1 MYSRPKLHHTIKQ
14 NTLLLTL
21 GQGFNIIPLLLTPTI
36 GPLIILQQTGSIALA
51 GLASAITMGGRM
63 VVAYHSGLL
72 MDKFGRKKVLVLGS
86 LLSIAGVVVL
96 GFGTIDGTFAIFFS
110 GLLVFGAG
118 QGVIAQNRLAVAD
131 LYPAERR
138 GQGLALFMSVSVVG
152 VLASPLLLNLSAQ
165 YATFWGM
172 NLYAVPWFFSVGIL
186 GAGLV
191 TTLLVNP
198 DPRDISENLEKYYPD
213 YRPVTQ
219 VNIENEKRAN
229 APSKIT
235 TILGIFPILVALA
248 VSASAQGIMTML
260 MGLTSVYLTL
270 HAVHIELVSLALAIH
285 TIGMFGLS
293 IPFGKITDHYGR
305 KKVLLISLGF
315 STMGS
320 ILTPATT
327 EFLIITLG
335 IFIIGLGWSAA
346 IVASTS
352 VIADVLSPR
361 QRGKGIGI
369 NDVAIGATAVSFPIL
384 GGMIF
389 ETSGFLALG
398 FLSLIAIVPALI
410 LVLLLKEIR
419 PGVYAHQAQ
428 TTP

>member
-1 MYSRPKLHHTIKQ
+1 GSG
-14 NTLLLTL
+14 TL
-21 GQGFNIIPLLLTPTI
+21 
-36 GPLIILQQTGSIALA
+36 A
-51 GLASAITMGGRM
+51 
-63 VVAYHSGLL
+63 
-72 MDKFGRKKVLVLGS
+72 
-86 LLSIAGVVVL
+86 
-96 GFGTIDGTFAIFFS
+96 GTFAIFFS
-110 GLLVFGAG
+110 GLIVVGAG
-118 QGVIAQNRLAVAD
+118 QGVVFQNRLAVAD
-131 LYPAERR
+131 LYPPERR

-165 YATFWGM
+165 YAIFWGL
-172 NLYAVPWFFSVGIL
+172 NLYAVPWFFSAGIL

-191 TTLLVNP
+191 TTLLVKP

-213 YRPVTQ
+213 YRPPKVTQ
-219 VNIENEKRAN
+219 LKVENEKGAN
-229 APSKIT
+229 APIKIT

-293 IPFGKITDHYGR
+293 IPFGKITDRYGR

-315 STMGS
+315 STIGS

-327 EFLIITLG
+327 DFLIITLG
-335 IFIIGLGWSAA
+335 IFLIGLGWSAA

-369 NDVAIGATAVSFPIL
+369 NDLAIGATAVLFPML
-384 GGMIF
+384 GGIIF
-389 ETSGFLALG
+389 ETSGFLTLG
-398 FLSLIAIVPALI
+398 LVSLIAIVPALI
-410 LVLLLKEIR
+410 LVVLLKETR
-419 PGVYAHQAQ
+419 PGVYAHPTQ